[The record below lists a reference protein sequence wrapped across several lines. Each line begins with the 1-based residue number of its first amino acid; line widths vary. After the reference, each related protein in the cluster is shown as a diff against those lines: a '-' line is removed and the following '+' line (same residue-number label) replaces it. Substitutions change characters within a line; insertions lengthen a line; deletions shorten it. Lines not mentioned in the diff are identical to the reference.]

1 MPETTQK
8 SSRIPL
14 GIGSLVL
21 CILFCIMVCAIIT
34 QDIDEKSN
42 DSKYVNERR
51 ARTGLLWMTVP
62 LLIAAFIAN
71 VVVIVTA

>member
-14 GIGSLVL
+14 GIGSLIL
-21 CILFCIMVCAIIT
+21 CMLFCVMVCAIIT
-34 QDIDEKSN
+34 QDIDEKSTEI
-42 DSKYVNERR
+42 KYVNERR

-62 LLIAAFIAN
+62 LLIITFIVN